1 MGPSPK
7 GTWWRNVRLLTP
19 AAQEGGQ
26 QRPGSRV
33 AATPDLQVQG
43 APGGRG
49 EEGRAGGAQIWTLVH
64 PLCPPGKLPPWIQM
78 AIWGAGRRPPQDHR
92 GL

>member
-7 GTWWRNVRLLTP
+7 GTWWRNVRPLPP
-19 AAQEGGQ
+19 AAQGGGR

-49 EEGRAGGAQIWTLVH
+49 EEGRAGGPRFRLCSIPSACRAGCLPGPGRSSGGGQEM
-64 PLCPPGKLPPWIQM
+64 PLS
-78 AIWGAGRRPPQDHR
+78 HR

>member
-33 AATPDLQVQG
+33 AATPDLQVHG
-43 APGGRG
+43 APGGG
-49 EEGRAGGAQIWTLVH
+49 QETPSG
-64 PLCPPGKLPPWIQM
+64 PPWALM
-78 AIWGAGRRPPQDHR
+78 GGRHSWAWSDAGVEGAAAPGPAVQA
-92 GL
+92 GLHV